1 MIASGAVKV
10 HVGEDARKLIEAQ
23 GTKRL
28 LESRYVYTTTD
39 GKDSGP
45 LKARWCIRG
54 YLDPDILDLATAAP
68 TLSPE
73 GFATIVQMIT
83 SKRWHLKIADIEAAF
98 LRGDDMKRTQGKVL
112 VRVPRDGI
120 PQLAHDAIIELI
132 KPVYGLADA
141 PRLWWKSLT
150 KSLVELGMTQ
160 SRLDAC
166 VFHYRRPGDE
176 TLQGVIAFHVDD
188 LLIGGSQGFYQ
199 TVFEKLRVRYPFQH
213 VKDKRGEFLGKQLVQ
228 CDHGV
233 LVIQQKEYAEAMNA
247 IPVSKE
253 RRREKDKPVTENER
267 GQMRAVLGEINWLV
281 SGSRP
286 DLAASCSLM
295 QQRVSGDVV
304 GDLTEVNKVVSQVHD
319 YANIEIRILPIPVC
333 ELEIGVWSDASF
345 ANAESHKS
353 QGGTWY
359 AR

>member
-160 SRLDAC
+160 SRLDVC

-176 TLQGVIAFHVDD
+176 T
-188 LLIGGSQGFYQ
+188 
-199 TVFEKLRVRYPFQH
+199 
-213 VKDKRGEFLGKQLVQ
+213 
-228 CDHGV
+228 C
-233 LVIQQKEYAEAMNA
+233 KE
-247 IPVSKE
+247 
-253 RRREKDKPVTENER
+253 
-267 GQMRAVLGEINWLV
+267 L
-281 SGSRP
+281 
-286 DLAASCSLM
+286 
-295 QQRVSGDVV
+295 
-304 GDLTEVNKVVSQVHD
+304 
-319 YANIEIRILPIPVC
+319 
-333 ELEIGVWSDASF
+333 
-345 ANAESHKS
+345 
-353 QGGTWY
+353 
-359 AR
+359 